1 MLKDEYLKKVKQ
13 EENPI
18 LLTWYDELNNEFVAY
33 VTRDK
38 YLKKGRMLNQQINWD
53 VFECNLTLEE
63 VNNLRDEISPEQLSD
78 DQLNVIRAFI
88 TNKDVDKWVL

>member
-88 TNKDVDKWVL
+88 TNKDVDK